1 MYTAFQLEE
10 FFNGQNILLF
20 AEYVAYAPAKLEMA
34 RNGHNQARYKH
45 QLGVLLWLFITV
57 AQIIDPCMVQVGM
70 PYTHPRPTQVRISIG
85 FIRPWDCV
93 EGGGGGGDGGSGNA
107 MLAVVLAVLS
117 GLFTVFNVV
126 FFTGFGFLYVVLL
139 LCNTYGAG

>member
-45 QLGVLLWLFITV
+45 QLGVVLRLFITV
-57 AQIIDPCMVQVGM
+57 AQVIDP
-70 PYTHPRPTQVRISIG
+70 PRFPIGSPHIS
-85 FIRPWDCV
+85 RL
-93 EGGGGGGDGGSGNA
+93 
-107 MLAVVLAVLS
+107 MLDIDIS
-117 GLFTVFNVV
+117 SSSRTNVNV
-126 FFTGFGFLYVVLL
+126 
-139 LCNTYGAG
+139 ARM